1 MARLPDSLPQ
11 DVVQGARLPIDDQ
24 VQPTDFGLKAA
35 GAELETAAIADRRAA
50 FYQQRAQN
58 KADADAVQPDVL
70 KLVNANADQFATDAP
85 NWNGTPGFASDQI
98 AAYSERAQRF
108 ADNNPAYTPGQ
119 RAQFRK
125 LADQAVMSAGNH
137 AIAHEAA
144 TIQQNAVD
152 QQDVARNG
160 VVTGFAQDFAPA
172 KQALI
177 DGFDGQ
183 SPTFARDILGAFDSH
198 AQAAITAAPTN
209 LQPALQVQFSRMRVQ
224 EAADALAL
232 QAKGHSAFVLGAANT
247 QAQGA
252 INTISSN
259 PSAYDSVITNVL
271 PGILQTVPAAVRTDA
286 TRELMAQA
294 ASARVQGLIDAN
306 HPQQAAQEL
315 ADGRYDA
322 FLKPEQKES
331 LLARADAEN
340 RAHGPAAIDNALA
353 GQSLE
358 QRMSADVYAR
368 LTTGRG
374 TGLSLD
380 DVSAAVAARMISPDA
395 AAGWLAKGKAAD
407 QAFAAVGPIRQ
418 LPTAQVAAVANAPAP
433 DPADPEYA
441 VKLATTEAAKQ
452 AAAAELQARGQP
464 GQWAWTADAGKAR
477 GGVAGGAANQDAG
490 TWRQWAW
497 GQVLANGG
505 VGGVAATYAGSML
518 GAQKNAGIAASA
530 YQIVPQTEAERL
542 AASVVQ
548 AQPEQRAAAMAGLAR
563 TIAALPAAF
572 SMPDGSMVSPRA
584 ILGRQLAG
592 AHLTPLELSTVLDY
606 GGNPAALGRV
616 TAALNDTTLTAT
628 DATKGLAKGPAAQ
641 LRTAVIANVSP
652 YLASLAPLPG
662 EGGLA
667 QGRIDRTMLVA
678 RSLMANQHMSP
689 PDAAR
694 AAAADMTNGY
704 VFADSWRMP
713 AALATAR
720 VASPL
725 GVGSTSGV
733 QLARGGAAET
743 LAGLLEG
750 HGTNLYAPAG
760 GAGSPDDQRRLYALQ
775 IQHNARWVTTP
786 DNGGLALMVPHP
798 DGTWDQ
804 VADRFGR
811 PVSASWSQLQGVAL
825 GHAKPAFVA
834 PPPNHPTGPNGQPV
848 PAVSKGGGFQALS
861 WAVQGQESG
870 FGRYN
875 KSAAGALGLMGVMP
889 DTVKT
894 YAPQVGLPVDLD
906 RAEHDPDYNRRI
918 GEAALSDNIN
928 HFGSSPAGLGLAL
941 AGYNAGRGRL
951 DGYTDRTGYHPG
963 WLQTIGDPRRG
974 QISLD
979 EFVRRIPFKET
990 RAYVQAVLPAA
1001 LGRLQGGG

>member
-1 MARLPDSLPQ
+1 MARIPDELPLDPVSGPTT
-11 DVVQGARLPIDDQ
+11 PIISTA
-24 VQPTDFGLKAA
+24 PTDFGLEGA
-35 GAELETAAIADRRAA
+35 GAELGQVANL
-50 FYQQRAQN
+50 QQRTRLYQARDQAR
-58 KADADAVQPDVL
+58 ADAEAVAPDVI
-70 KLVNANADQFATDAP
+70 KLQEANGEQMATDAP
-85 NWNGTPGFASDQI
+85 RWNGQPGFAADQV
-98 AAYSERAQRF
+98 ASYAERAQRF
-108 ADNNPAYTPGQ
+108 ADNNQTYTPGQ
-119 RAQFRK
+119 RAEFKRR
-125 LADQAVMSAGNH
+125 ADQVTAAQGSQALS
-137 AIAHEAA
+137 HEQ
-144 TIQQNAVD
+144 TVLMQTAVD
-152 QQDVARNG
+152 QQNVIANG
-160 VVTGFAQDFAPA
+160 ALANFQTDFAA
-172 KQALI
+172 RKQQLV
-177 DGFDGQ
+177 DGYDGSQ
-183 SPTFARDILGAFDSH
+183 AGLTAGVLGAFD
-198 AQAAITAAPTN
+198 AASAPAIAAAPEP
-209 LQPALQVQFSRMRVQ
+209 LRPGLSARLSAMRVQ
-224 EAADALAL
+224 EAAETSATE
-232 QAKGHSAFVLGAANT
+232 AKGRDAFVLKNAGDQAN
-247 QAQGA
+247 GL
-252 INTISSN
+252 INTIASN
-259 PSAYDSVITNVL
+259 PSAYDSVVTNNL
-271 PGILQTVPAAVRTDA
+271 PGIVATMPAGLRRDA
-286 TRELMAQA
+286 LTELTGMAAQA
-294 ASARVQGLIDAN
+294 RVRGLIAQQN
-306 HPQQAAQEL
+306 FQQAKTEL
-315 ADGRYDA
+315 DDGRYDA
-322 FLKPEQKES
+322 VMKPEVKEQ
-331 LLARADAEN
+331 LVAQVEAEN
-340 RAHGPAAIDNALA
+340 RAHGPAAIDRAY
-353 GQSLE
+353 QSLTLR
-358 QRMSADVYAR
+358 QHMAADEYAR

-380 DVSAAVAARMISPDA
+380 VVAAGVSSQLVSPEEA
-395 AAGWLAKGKAAD
+395 AAHIAKTKAAD
-407 QAFAAVGPIRQ
+407 RAFAAVGPIRQ
-418 LPTAQVAAVANAPAP
+418 LPTAQVAAAANAPMP
-433 DPADPEYA
+433 DPADPDYA
-441 VKLATTEAAKQ
+441 VKLATAEASKQ

-464 GQWAWTADAGKAR
+464 GQWAWTADAGKAKA
-477 GGVAGGAANQDAG
+477 GVAGGAANQDAG

-497 GQVLANGG
+497 GQVLANGRADG
-505 VGGVAATYAGSML
+505 TAATYAGSML
-518 GAQKNAGIAASA
+518 IAQKNAGIAASA

-628 DATKGLAKGPAAQ
+628 DATKGLARGPAAQ

-662 EGGLA
+662 EGSLA

-678 RSLMANQHMSP
+678 RSLMANQHMSA

-713 AALATAR
+713 AALAAAR

-804 VADRFGR
+804 VSDRFGR

-848 PAVSKGGGFQALS
+848 PATSKGGGFQALS